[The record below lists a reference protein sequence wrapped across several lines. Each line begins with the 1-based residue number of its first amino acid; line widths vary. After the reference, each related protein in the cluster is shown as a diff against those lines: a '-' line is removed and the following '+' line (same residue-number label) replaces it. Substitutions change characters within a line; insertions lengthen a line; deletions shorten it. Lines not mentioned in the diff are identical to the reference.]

1 MFVRFYRTKTAQE
14 GRQIDLY
21 WSDFG
26 APHILLMKEGRITK
40 ELKSVPP
47 FPGELITEFEL
58 PGLNAEHVEF
68 ITRKIL
74 KGGFLKEPGVRGK
87 GDSVLYLL
95 VNETLHE
102 LERLQKIV
110 FEDQ

>member
-40 ELKSVPP
+40 ESVPAS
-47 FPGELITEFEL
+47 PGELITEFEL
-58 PGLNAEHVEF
+58 PGLNEEQVEF

-74 KGGFLKEPGVRGK
+74 KGGFLNEPGVRGK

-102 LERLQKIV
+102 LEKLQKLV
-110 FEDQ
+110 FED

>member
-1 MFVRFYRTKTAQE
+1 MFVRFYRARTAEE
-14 GRQIDLY
+14 GREVDLY
-21 WSDFG
+21 WADFG
-26 APHILLMKEGRITK
+26 APHVLLMKKGRITK

-47 FPGELITEFEL
+47 LPGELITEFEL
-58 PGLNAEHVEF
+58 PGLNEEQVEF

-74 KGGFLKEPGVRGK
+74 KGRFLEEPGVQGK

-102 LERLQKIV
+102 LEKLRKIIS
-110 FEDQ
+110 ED